1 MKNHTTHPQGRDSH
15 NLNKFTWLFLASRP
29 GDKAAPTVL
38 RTVAETEEAARR
50 KFRGWELTFAAKIRT
65 DSPMNYCWS
74 ERETLSVW
82 GIHGG
87 PIPELHQLNTRI
99 QEEVRHA

>member
-1 MKNHTTHPQGRDSH
+1 MKNHITHPQGRDSH
-15 NLNKFTWLFLASRP
+15 NLNKFTWLFLARRP

-65 DSPMNYCWS
+65 DSPMNYCWAD
-74 ERETLSVW
+74 RETLSCW
-82 GIHGG
+82 SIIGNQ
-87 PIPELHQLNTRI
+87 IPELHELRAGI
-99 QEEVRHA
+99 QQEASHV

>member
-65 DSPMNYCWS
+65 DSPMNYYWAD
-74 ERETLSVW
+74 RETLSCW
-82 GIHGG
+82 SIIGNH
-87 PIPELHQLNTRI
+87 IPELHELSGRI
-99 QEEVRHA
+99 QQGARHA